1 MKERKTGREGWGQT
15 WKGTCLAH
23 RSSYNDRVM
32 IAFST
37 QGSVFAKVVLH
48 RSTLLAL
55 LAIAVIPALI
65 ACTSST
71 PRPTFT
77 PIPPPTP
84 TTARTPIPT
93 ATPTPIPTAT
103 PTPIPTLRLQD
114 QLLHELVAARAMAT
128 AVALAPTPT
137 PEPVSTESSPKA
149 ELNSAMALWDSEGSD
164 TYNLLYTV
172 WCLCPESAKPI
183 YLVVKNGVM
192 ESSTFLD
199 SGEEATAARGRRVL
213 RTIPGL
219 FNLVQRALN
228 TAYSLNVNYDSS
240 LGYPTYISV
249 AWSLAP
255 DDGFQ
260 MEVHYL
266 DLS

>member
-1 MKERKTGREGWGQT
+1 
-15 WKGTCLAH
+15 
-23 RSSYNDRVM
+23 M
-32 IAFST
+32 IAFAI
-37 QGSVFAKVVLH
+37 QGSVFTMVVQH
-48 RSTLLAL
+48 RNTLLAF
-55 LAIAVIPALI
+55 LAITVVPALI

-71 PRPTFT
+71 PTPTFT

-84 TTARTPIPT
+84 TTTPTPLPT
-93 ATPTPIPTAT
+93 ATPTS
-103 PTPIPTLRLQD
+103 IPTLRLQD
-114 QLLHELVAARAMAT
+114 QLLHELVAARATAT
-128 AVALAPTPT
+128 AVALIPTPT
-137 PEPVSTESSPKA
+137 PAPASTRPSQTPGSVYDIALAKA

-164 TYNLLYTV
+164 MYNLLYTV

-219 FNLVQRALN
+219 FHLVQRALG
-228 TAYSLNVNYDSS
+228 TAYSLNVNYHSA
-240 LGYPTYISV
+240 LGYPTYINI

-255 DDGFQ
+255 DDGFW
-260 MEVHYL
+260 MEVHFL
-266 DLS
+266 GIS